1 MAWTCDLPSFIV
13 TGASAS
19 GKTTL
24 VEQAIAGGYTYIP
37 THTTRLP
44 RPGEVPGVH
53 GVFLRKEQFKDN
65 FRQGLYIE
73 GPLGL
78 EFAYMAEIDTYYGS
92 PREQVD
98 LLRKNGF
105 CSSPV
110 STQIARMVFSMCG
123 CNMKWLH
130 LECDD
135 ATRRHRLEQ
144 RGMAPDEIEAR
155 MTFGDSLKAPGEA
168 IVVDTSRVAAESL
181 FSRVKQLLR
190 HD

>member
-1 MAWTCDLPSFIV
+1 MGKICKSSSFIV

-24 VEQAIAGGYTYIP
+24 VEQAISNGYTYIP
-37 THTTRLP
+37 THTTRQP
-44 RPGEVPGVH
+44 RSGEVPGVH
-53 GVFLRKEQFKDN
+53 GVFLNEERFKDN
-65 FRQGLYIE
+65 FRQGSYIE
-73 GPLGL
+73 GSLGL
-78 EFAYMAEIDTYYGS
+78 EFAYMSEIGVYYGS
-92 PREQVD
+92 PRKQVD
-98 LLRKNGF
+98 LPKKNGF

-123 CNMKWLH
+123 CDMKWLH

-144 RGMAPDEIEAR
+144 RGMTPDEIEAR

-181 FSRVKQLLR
+181 FGRVKQLLSR
-190 HD
+190 Y

>member
-1 MAWTCDLPSFIV
+1 MDRICDLPSFIV

-24 VEQAIAGGYTYIP
+24 IEQAIAGGYTYIP
-37 THTTRLP
+37 THTTRPP

-73 GPLGL
+73 DSL
-78 EFAYMAEIDTYYGS
+78 EFAYMPGIGIYYGS

-98 LLRKNGF
+98 LLKKNGF

-110 STQIARMVFSMCG
+110 STQIARRVFYMCG
-123 CNMKWLH
+123 CDVNWVH

-135 ATRRHRLEQ
+135 KDRRIRLEQ
-144 RGMAPDEIEAR
+144 RGMAPDEIEKR
-155 MTFGDSLKAPGEA
+155 MTFGDSLEIPDEA
-168 IVVDTSRVAAESL
+168 TVFNTSAIAAVSL
-181 FSRVKQLLR
+181 YHKVKQLR
-190 HD
+190 RG

>member
-1 MAWTCDLPSFIV
+1 MDRICDLPSFIV

-24 VEQAIAGGYTYIP
+24 IEQAIAGGYTYIP
-37 THTTRLP
+37 THTTRPP

-65 FRQGLYIE
+65 FRQGFYIE
-73 GPLGL
+73 DSLD
-78 EFAYMAEIDTYYGS
+78 FAYMEEIDTYYGS
-92 PREQVD
+92 PRKQVD
-98 LLRKNGF
+98 LLKKDGF

-123 CNMKWLH
+123 CDMKWLH

-181 FSRVKQLLR
+181 FGRVKRLLGR
-190 HD
+190 D

>member
-1 MAWTCDLPSFIV
+1 MDRICDLPSFIV

-24 VEQAIAGGYTYIP
+24 IGQAIAGGYTYIP
-37 THTTRLP
+37 THTTRMP
-44 RPGEVPGVH
+44 RPGEAPGIH
-53 GVFLRKEQFKDN
+53 SVFLREEQFESN
-65 FRQGLYIE
+65 FREGLYME
-73 GPLGL
+73 DSL
-78 EFAYMAEIDTYYGS
+78 EFAYMPEIGVYYGS
-92 PREQVD
+92 PCEQVD
-98 LLRKNGF
+98 SLKKNGF

-110 STQIARMVFSMCG
+110 STQIARMIFSMCG
-123 CNMKWLH
+123 CDMKWLH

-144 RGMAPDEIEAR
+144 RDMAPDEIEAR

-181 FSRVKQLLR
+181 FGRVKQLLGR
-190 HD
+190 D